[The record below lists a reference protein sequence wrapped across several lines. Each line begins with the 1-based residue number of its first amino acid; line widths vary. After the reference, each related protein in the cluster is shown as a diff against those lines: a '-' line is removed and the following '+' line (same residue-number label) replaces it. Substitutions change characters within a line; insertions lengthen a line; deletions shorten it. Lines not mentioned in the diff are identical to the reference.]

1 MGQVSTGGGGEN
13 SSSSKMNKG
22 LCVLLVVCLVVSL
35 IIPDIDAANIKK
47 HRGRV
52 SAKTRSR
59 SEIRRSKAKAIRQN
73 RRRQSARRQGRWEE
87 EPINEPLEAGS
98 ETVVEEEGGMDV
110 PGPDPA
116 SICEAVIFTK
126 DAEVIDFKFIKNDC

>member
-1 MGQVSTGGGGEN
+1 MGRFSTGGGGEN
-13 SSSSKMNKG
+13 SSKMNKG

-52 SAKTRSR
+52 SATRSR
-59 SEIRRSKAKAIRQN
+59 SQIRRSKAKAIRQN
-73 RRRQSARRQGRWEE
+73 RSRQSARRQGRWEE
-87 EPINEPLEAGS
+87 EPINEPLEEAGS

-110 PGPDPA
+110 PGLDPS